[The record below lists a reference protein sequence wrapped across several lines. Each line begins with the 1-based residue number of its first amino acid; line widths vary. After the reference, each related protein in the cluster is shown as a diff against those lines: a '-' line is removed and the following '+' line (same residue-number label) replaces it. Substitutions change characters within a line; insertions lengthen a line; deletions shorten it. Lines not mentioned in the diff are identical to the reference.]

1 MPEGGTGN
9 DTDPPR
15 DRSPSAA
22 PDVVAEPDQKRRLAM
37 VVRRAGY
44 NRERGSVCL
53 FFRCPFL
60 RCPSRQ
66 QCTPPSPPPL
76 WSCHTRR
83 SEM

>member
-1 MPEGGTGN
+1 VPEGGTGN

-44 NRERGSVCL
+44 NRERGSVCH
-53 FFRCPFL
+53 FSFAA
-60 RCPSRQ
+60 PSCDARVGSNARLLP
-66 QCTPPSPPPL
+66 PPSLVVSHP
-76 WSCHTRR
+76 
-83 SEM
+83 SE